1 MPEIR
6 INGKPFRA
14 AEGSSVAAAILQSG
28 SLWLRQSVTGERRGP
43 FCGMGTCYECRAKVD
58 GVSHERT
65 CQLIVREG
73 MEVEF
78 E

>member
-28 SLWLRQSVTGERRGP
+28 SLWVRQSVTGEHRGP
-43 FCGMGTCYECRAKVD
+43 FAAWAPATSAARRWMVCLTNARA
-58 GVSHERT
+58 S
-65 CQLIVREG
+65 
-73 MEVEF
+73 
-78 E
+78 